1 MPHAQVAN
9 SQFSVGKVYFGGK
22 IMRISYCFC
31 AYSPPDFGLA
41 ITIFDASK
49 NRPVSLKFNYLS
61 ATGLPSMLRAN
72 YNIFTTGVS
81 VLGSANAG
89 GSCYKQATFACVPD
103 VTIVPPIEAT
113 IDSVIG
119 VGTSLR

>member
-1 MPHAQVAN
+1 
-9 SQFSVGKVYFGGK
+9 
-22 IMRISYCFC
+22 MRISYCFC

-49 NRPVSLKFNYLS
+49 NRPVSLKYNYLS
-61 ATGLPSMLRAN
+61 VTGLPSMLRAN

-81 VLGSANAG
+81 VLGSANSG
-89 GSCYKQATFACVPD
+89 GSCYVQSGYTCVSNMS
-103 VTIVPPIEAT
+103 VIPPIEAT